1 MAREQHTSPDPELF
15 TSTAAHVEK
24 LWSPWRVTSLFL
36 VVSLIWIL
44 GTDWLVQTL
53 IDNNRLAAE
62 IRTWKGLVWIALLAV
77 LIYIQ
82 LRRTRGLQQRL
93 SDEVRQQQGLLETR
107 VQERTT
113 RLLESREQ
121 LRMLT
126 RRLDRLA
133 EVERKSISRE
143 LHDQMGSDLTSLKID
158 LQAIGRAV
166 PANDDE
172 GAERV
177 KTALALIDSMYLS
190 FRQIAARLRPSV
202 LDDCG
207 LAAGIQWLADEFEK
221 RCDCNCNIEVADIA
235 VPSDELRDTALFR
248 ICQES
253 LTNVLKHARAINVNI
268 SLTANATEGRIELV
282 VEDDGTGDHSDPD
295 PSQQRLGVLGVQER
309 ASAVGGEATVDAG
322 ANGGTRVRVS
332 VPYDSATPC
341 ER

>member
-1 MAREQHTSPDPELF
+1 MALEQHDRPDPEPG
-15 TSTAAHVEK
+15 TSTAAQVET
-24 LWSPWRVTSLFL
+24 LWGPWRVTSLFL
-36 VVSLIWIL
+36 AVSLIWIL

-53 IDNNRLAAE
+53 IGSNRLAGE
-62 IRTWKGLVWIALLAV
+62 IQTWKGLAWVVLLAF

-82 LRRTRGLQQRL
+82 LSRTRELQRRL
-93 SDEVRQQQGLLETR
+93 FDEIRQQQALLETR

-113 RLLESREQ
+113 NLLESREQ

-158 LQAIGRAV
+158 LQAIARAI
-166 PANDDE
+166 PANDEE
-172 GAERV
+172 GAKRV
-177 KTALALIDSMYLS
+177 KTALALVDSMYLS

-207 LAAGIQWLADEFEK
+207 LAAGIEWLADEFEK
-221 RCDCNCNIEVADIA
+221 RADCNCVIEVADIA

-253 LTNVLKHARAINVNI
+253 LTNVLKHARAANVI
-268 SLTANATEGRIELV
+268 VSLATKDGQIELV
-282 VEDDGTGDHSDPD
+282 VEDDGTGGHGDPD
-295 PSQQRLGVLGVQER
+295 TSQHRIGVIGMQER
-309 ASAVGGEATVDAG
+309 AFAVGGEATVDG
-322 ANGGTRVRVS
+322 GSNGGTRVRVV
-332 VPYDSATPC
+332 VPYDSATPS

>member
-1 MAREQHTSPDPELF
+1 MAREQHSSPGPEPH
-15 TSTAAHVEK
+15 TGTAADVET

-53 IDNNRLAAE
+53 IEDNRLAGE
-62 IRTWKGLVWIALLAV
+62 IQTWKGLAWVMLLAY

-82 LRRTRGLQQRL
+82 LSRTRELQRQL
-93 SDEVRQQQGLLETR
+93 YDEIRQQQALLETR

-113 RLLESREQ
+113 SLLESREQ

-158 LQAIGRAV
+158 LQTIGRAI
-166 PANDDE
+166 PASDEE

-177 KTALALIDSMYLS
+177 RTALTLVDSMYLS
-190 FRQIAARLRPSV
+190 FRQIATRLRPSV

-207 LAAGIQWLADEFEK
+207 LAAGIEWLADEFEK
-221 RCDCNCNIEVADIA
+221 RAGCNCTIDIADIA
-235 VPSDELRDTALFR
+235 VPADELRDTALFR

-253 LTNVLKHARAINVNI
+253 LTNVLKHARAANVI
-268 SLTANATEGRIELV
+268 VSLAARDGQIELV
-282 VEDDGTGDHSDPD
+282 VEDDGAGDHSDPD
-295 PSQQRLGVLGVQER
+295 TSQHRIGVIGMQER
-309 ASAVGGEATVDAG
+309 AFAVGGETTVEAG
-322 ANGGTRVRVS
+322 ANGGTRVRVV

-341 ER
+341 E

>member
-1 MAREQHTSPDPELF
+1 MAREQHSSPDPEPC
-15 TSTAAHVEK
+15 TSTAAHVETP
-24 LWSPWRVTSLFL
+24 WSPWRVTSLFL
-36 VVSLIWIL
+36 VVSLIWIF

-53 IDNNRLAAE
+53 TGNNRLAGE
-62 IRTWKGLVWIALLAV
+62 IQTWKGLAWVVLLAFLV
-77 LIYIQ
+77 YIR
-82 LRRTRGLQQRL
+82 LSRTRELQRRL
-93 SDEVRQQQGLLETR
+93 HDEIRQQQALLETR

-113 RLLESREQ
+113 NLLESREQ

-158 LQAIGRAV
+158 LQAIGRAI
-166 PANDDE
+166 PANDEE

-177 KTALALIDSMYLS
+177 KTALALVDSMYLS
-190 FRQIAARLRPSV
+190 FRQIAARLRPSI

-207 LAAGIQWLADEFEK
+207 LAAGIEWLADEFEK
-221 RCDCNCNIEVADIA
+221 RAGCNCIIEVADIA

-253 LTNVLKHARAINVNI
+253 LTNVLKHARATNVI
-268 SLTANATEGRIELV
+268 VSLATKDGQIELV

-295 PSQQRLGVLGVQER
+295 TSQERIGVIGMQER
-309 ASAVGGEATVDAG
+309 AFAVGGEATVETG
-322 ANGGTRVRVS
+322 ANGGTRVRVV
-332 VPYDSATPC
+332 VPYDAATPC

>member
-1 MAREQHTSPDPELF
+1 MAREQHSSPDPEPH
-15 TSTAAHVEK
+15 TAAHVET

-44 GTDWLVQTL
+44 GTDWLVQTSL
-53 IDNNRLAAE
+53 GDTRLAGE
-62 IRTWKGLVWIALLAV
+62 IQTWKGLAWVALLAF

-82 LRRTRGLQQRL
+82 LSRTRELQRRL
-93 SDEVRQQQGLLETR
+93 YDEIRQQQALLETR

-158 LQAIGRAV
+158 LQAIGKAI
-166 PANDDE
+166 PANDEE

-177 KTALALIDSMYLS
+177 RTALALVDSMYLS
-190 FRQIAARLRPSV
+190 FRQIATRLRPSV

-207 LAAGIQWLADEFEK
+207 LAAGIEWLANEFEK
-221 RCDCNCNIEVADIA
+221 RADCNCIIEVADIA
-235 VPSDELRDTALFR
+235 VPPDELRDTALFR

-253 LTNVLKHARAINVNI
+253 LTNVLKHARAVNVI
-268 SLTANATEGRIELV
+268 VSLATKEDQIELV

-295 PSQQRLGVLGVQER
+295 TSQHRIGVVGMQER
-309 ASAVGGEATVDAG
+309 AFAVGGETTVESG
-322 ANGGTRVRVS
+322 ANGGTRVRVV
-332 VPYDSATPC
+332 VPYDSATPS